1 MTVFDMHKSG
11 SWNYRPVF
19 FLCMVSFLLFIFW
32 ATQSEIDQFVR
43 GQGRVITPGK
53 NKNIQHL
60 EGGILAD
67 ILVKEGQIVKKGDVL
82 FVLSNQSAESDLQE
96 TRIQVQS
103 TQLRL
108 ARLEAELEQKDTVN
122 FPEELA
128 EKFPSLV
135 INELALFKSRLSRR
149 NEQIQALEE
158 QANQKRLKLVELKTQ
173 YEDLDKEL
181 SIAQEQFRINQKLLQ
196 SGAVSETRYLD
207 SKSKVSNFNTRLSSV
222 RKKIPISE
230 AELAETEANI
240 QETFRKHETEVLD
253 EISEVKVQIQQ
264 LEERIKSQLDKVQ
277 RTAILAP
284 DDGEIVTIYY
294 NTIGGTIR
302 SGDVIAEL
310 APSNKELIVEARIS
324 TADRGKL
331 WEGLPANIKITAYD
345 YSVYGSLEGRVE
357 AISADSIMDEQ
368 GRSYYRVRISL
379 KQQQISEGMPVRAG
393 MQTEVNILTG
403 KKKVLD
409 IILNPL
415 KRSLDNALGA
425 T

>member
-43 GQGRVITPGK
+43 GQGRVITPGN

-67 ILVKEGQIVKKGDVL
+67 ILVKEGQIVKRGDVL

-96 TRIQVQS
+96 TRIQMQT

-108 ARLEAELEQKDTVN
+108 ARLEAELEQNDTVN
-122 FPEELA
+122 FPEDLA
-128 EKFPSLV
+128 EKFPSLI

-264 LEERIKSQLDKVQ
+264 MEERIKSQLDKVQ

>member
-19 FLCMVSFLLFIFW
+19 FLCMLSFLLFLIW
-32 ATQSEIDQFVR
+32 ATQSEVDQFVR

-67 ILVKEGQIVKKGDVL
+67 ILIKEGQMVKKGDVL
-82 FVLSNQSAESDLQE
+82 FILSNQSAESDLQE
-96 TRIQVQS
+96 TRIQIESQ
-103 TQLRL
+103 QLRL
-108 ARLEAELEQKDTVN
+108 ARLEAELLMKDTVN
-122 FPEELA
+122 FPEDIA
-128 EKFPSLV
+128 EKLPSLV
-135 INELALFKSRLSRR
+135 VNELALFKSRLSRR
-149 NEQIQALEE
+149 NEQLQALEE

-173 YEDLDKEL
+173 YEDLSKEL
-181 SIAQEQFRINQKLLQ
+181 SIAQEQFRINQKLLR
-196 SGAVSETRYLD
+196 SGAISETRYLD

-240 QETFRKHETEVLD
+240 QETIRKHETEVLD

-284 DDGEIVTIYY
+284 DEGEIVTIYY

-310 APSNKELIVEARIS
+310 APSDKELIVEARIS

-345 YSVYGSLEGRVE
+345 YSVYGSLEGRIE
-357 AISADSIMDEQ
+357 SISADTILDEQ
-368 GRSYYRVRISL
+368 GRNYYRVRISL
-379 KQQQISEGMPVRAG
+379 KQQQIGEGMPVRAG

-415 KRSLDNALGA
+415 KRSMDNALGA